1 MFACANL
8 LAHAQNESQLNPF
21 WNPVIANPGFA
32 GFDNTTSLRT
42 GNHFY
47 QLNDSIAFNL
57 FYATYDTYSDKLK
70 GGIAFY
76 FQQGLIGSRNISTT
90 EFGFSYA
97 GLPKKTKNGTI
108 RPFGRRLYFN
118 GDQTIVGS
126 HARPDV
132 D

>member
-1 MFACANL
+1 MSLGRRITSYNVCYTKLLRNL
-8 LAHAQNESQLNPF
+8 LAHAQNESQLSPF

-76 FQQGLIGSRNISTT
+76 F
-90 EFGFSYA
+90 
-97 GLPKKTKNGTI
+97 P
-108 RPFGRRLYFN
+108 
-118 GDQTIVGS
+118 
-126 HARPDV
+126 
-132 D
+132 